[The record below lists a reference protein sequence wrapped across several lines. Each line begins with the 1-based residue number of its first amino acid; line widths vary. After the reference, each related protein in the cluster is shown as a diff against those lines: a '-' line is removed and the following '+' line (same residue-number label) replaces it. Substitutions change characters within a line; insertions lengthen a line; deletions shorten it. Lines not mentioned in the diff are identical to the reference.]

1 MPEVRLLD
9 GTDGPVLENGR
20 LRLAVRLAEGTFS
33 LGERDGDAAIP
44 SAWTEAV
51 LRDGTAIASRG
62 AGVEV
67 TGERAIE
74 DGHGRGRTLT
84 LRRRA
89 GDGEPVL
96 ALDVTLYEEQP
107 FVALRSHL
115 TNAAGTP
122 LAVQAFHLVRTGPVA
137 SDAGWRFYRHGWQSW
152 SPTLTLSTD
161 EDDVPP
167 FPPLVDP
174 RTRPNKA
181 RLVSELVSCLH
192 HGPSAQTITA
202 GFLTAADQLSQVWLD
217 GDGALTATSYAD
229 GIELAPGDTLSSER
243 GMIDITPDPL
253 AALSRYGDALARE
266 MNAVSWP
273 DITTGWCSWYYYF
286 QRVSEDDILAN
297 LERLA

>member
-1 MPEVRLLD
+1 MPEARLLD
-9 GTDGPVLENGR
+9 ATDGPVLENGR
-20 LRLAVRLAEGTFS
+20 VRLALRLAEGTFS
-33 LGERDGDAAIP
+33 LGPAHGDAVIP

-62 AGVEV
+62 AGLEV
-67 TGERAIE
+67 AGERAVE
-74 DGHGRGRTLT
+74 DAQGRGRALT

-89 GDGEPVL
+89 AHGEPVL

-107 FVALRSHL
+107 FVALQSHL
-115 TNAAGTP
+115 TNATGTP
-122 LAVQAFHLVRTGPVA
+122 LTVQAFHVLRTGRVA
-137 SDAGWRFYRHGWQSW
+137 TGDGWRFYRHGWQSW

-161 EDDVPP
+161 EPDIPA

-174 RTRPNKA
+174 ETRPHEG

-217 GDGALTATSYAD
+217 SDGGLSATSYAD
-229 GIELAPGDTLSSER
+229 GIELAPGDTLPSER
-243 GMIDITPDPL
+243 GVIDITTDPHT
-253 AALSRYGDALARE
+253 ALERYGDALARE
-266 MNAVSWP
+266 MGAISWP

-286 QRVSEDDILAN
+286 PRVSEDDILA
-297 LERLA
+297 